1 MFAEVTYNVF
11 LQATKNIDLKIAVI
25 DNYDSFTYNL
35 VHYIEQIIGNRP
47 TVYRNDLSDIQI
59 LDSFDCLVLSPGPG
73 LPQQAGRLMEI
84 IELYYTTKP
93 ILGVCLGHQALGL
106 HFGGTLKN
114 LPIVFHGESVAM
126 NLIGEPILYK
136 SLIDPI
142 YIGRYHS
149 WVINNNT
156 LHQDL
161 KITGVDEELEI
172 MSFEHEQL
180 PIVGIQY
187 HPESILTPNG
197 LAILRNF
204 FDLYVQPYLKVKD

>member
-1 MFAEVTYNVF
+1 MFAEVTDNVI

-35 VHYIEQIIGNRP
+35 VHYIEQIIGNKP
-47 TVYRNDLSDIQI
+47 TVYRNDITDIQI

-84 IELYYTTKP
+84 IELYYQTKP

-106 HFGGTLKN
+106 HFGGNLKN
-114 LPIVFHGESVAM
+114 LPIVFHGESVPM
-126 NLIGEPILYK
+126 KIIGEPILYK
-136 SLIDPI
+136 ALNEPI
-142 YIGRYHS
+142 FIGRYHS
-149 WVINNNT
+149 WVVQRDSIFEV
-156 LHQDL
+156 LS
-161 KITGVDEELEI
+161 ITGVDEDLEI
-172 MSFEHEQL
+172 MSFEHKNL

-197 LAILRNF
+197 LTILRNF
-204 FDLYVQPYLKVKD
+204 FDLYVQPNLKARD

>member
-1 MFAEVTYNVF
+1 MFAEVTDNVI

-35 VHYIEQIIGNRP
+35 VHYIEQIIGNKP
-47 TVYRNDLSDIQI
+47 IVYRNDITDIQI

-84 IELYYTTKP
+84 IELYYQTKP

-114 LPIVFHGESVAM
+114 LPIVFHGESVPM
-126 NLIGEPILYK
+126 KIIGEPILYK
-136 SLIDPI
+136 ALIEPI
-142 YIGRYHS
+142 FIGRYHS
-149 WVINNNT
+149 WVVQHDSIFDILT
-156 LHQDL
+156 
-161 KITGVDEELEI
+161 ITGVDEDLEI
-172 MSFEHEQL
+172 MSFEHKQL

-197 LAILRNF
+197 LTILRNF
-204 FDLYVQPYLKVKD
+204 FDLYVQPNLKVRD